1 MQNRFPGTF
10 AIFAA
15 LAASGAT
22 PALAQDLDIGEVVV
36 TANKT
41 PTEKS
46 KVGSTVYVTT
56 KKDMD
61 RQSLP
66 SATDYLAQTPGI
78 SVASQGG
85 AGHITTFFMRGL
97 PGEYVKT
104 FIDGIDVSD
113 VTYTKTQAQFGQ
125 FLAGDLD
132 RIEVLQGSQGA
143 LYGADAIAGV
153 VNLSTLGTPEKGI
166 HQRIYGEGGSRSTFL
181 GGYSLNSGF
190 DRGNFGVTIAGL
202 TTNGF
207 STADSGTEKDG
218 YKNLSGTIG
227 GRFDVNENLSL
238 FANGLFIKSNTDF
251 DDGFGP
257 PPDYLVADSDA
268 HSKYRQAAGR
278 VGADFNL
285 FDGRLSNTIALQYSD
300 ISRDSVDG
308 FGGLS
313 TFDGTR
319 TKIEYQG
326 SFALTPTLTAT
337 FGADWER
344 HHADTK
350 GNFSGNVDKSE
361 SREGGWLQA
370 IWTPIQPLTLTASV
384 RQDEHSI
391 YGGHTTWRATG
402 SYNVFSTGTRF
413 HSSVGTGYR
422 APSLYELYDPTYGNA
437 DLHPET
443 SLSFDF
449 GVEQRFLEDKLV
461 ADVTFFMANINDYIG
476 YDPVTFQNIQTDG
489 ETRTRGVE
497 MSLAYAPTSWLDFR
511 GAYTYTKVTQ
521 PDGTRQVRVPR
532 HAIGLSASVKP
543 AEKWTVSATTRIALD
558 TVDFEGVGKAPLDD
572 YVLLDAKVSYK
583 PTDATE
589 IYLRGENL
597 LNQKY
602 EVSRGYGTP
611 GLGVFAGFK
620 ATF

>member
-1 MQNRFPGTF
+1 MQTNFRNTISVL
-10 AIFAA
+10 AI

-46 KVGSTVYVTT
+46 KVGSTVYVVT
-56 KKDMD
+56 KKDID
-61 RQSLP
+61 KQSLP
-66 SATDYLAQTPGI
+66 AATDYLAQTPGI
-78 SVASQGG
+78 SIASQGG
-85 AGHITTFFMRGL
+85 NGHITTFFMRGL

-104 FIDGIDVSD
+104 FVDGIDVSD

-153 VNLSTLGTPEKGI
+153 VNVSTLGTPEKGL
-166 HQRIYGEGGSRSTFL
+166 HQRIYGEGGSRGTFL

-190 DRGNFGVTIAGL
+190 DRGNFGFNIVGL
-202 TTNGF
+202 TTDGF
-207 STADSGTEKDG
+207 STAASGTEKDG
-218 YKNLSGTIG
+218 YQNLSGTVG
-227 GRFDVNENLSL
+227 GRFDVSENLSL

-251 DDGFGP
+251 DDSFP
-257 PPDYLVADSDA
+257 PPDFVLGDSDA
-268 HSKYRQAAGR
+268 HSSYRQAAGR
-278 VGADFNL
+278 VGADFKL
-285 FDGRLSNTIALQYSD
+285 FDGRLSNTIALQYSNID
-300 ISRDSVDG
+300 RTSVAGPTG
-308 FGGLS
+308 FPPGTS
-313 TFDGTR
+313 TFNGTR
-319 TKIEYQG
+319 TKIDYLG
-326 SFALTPTLTAT
+326 SIALTPTLTAN

-344 HHADTK
+344 RHAETS
-350 GNFSGNVDKSE
+350 SGIDNSVSMG
-361 SREGGWLQA
+361 GGWVEA
-370 IWTPIQPLTLTASV
+370 VWTPVDPLTLTASV
-384 RQDEHSI
+384 RQDEHSL

-402 SYNVFSTGTRF
+402 SYNFADTGTRF

-422 APSLYELYDPTYGNA
+422 APSLFELYDPGTGNA
-437 DLHPET
+437 KLHPET
-443 SLSFDF
+443 SVSFDF
-449 GVEQRFLEDKLV
+449 GIEQHLLDDRLV
-461 ADVTFFMANINDYIG
+461 TDLTFFMADINDYIG
-476 YDPVTFQNIQTDG
+476 FGPPPIFPTIQTDG
-489 ETRTRGVE
+489 VVRTRGVE
-497 MSLAYAPTSWLDFR
+497 ASLTYAPTSWLNFR
-511 GAYTYTKVTQ
+511 GNYTYTDVTQ
-521 PDGTRQVRVPR
+521 PDGTRQVRIPR
-532 HAIGLSASVKP
+532 HAIGLSASVQP
-543 AEKWTVSATTRIALD
+543 AEKWMVSAATRIALD
-558 TVDFEGVGKAPLDD
+558 TVDFGGSGKEPLDD

-589 IYLRGENL
+589 IYVRGENL

>member
-1 MQNRFPGTF
+1 MQSTF
-10 AIFAA
+10 KRTIAVFAA
-15 LAASGAT
+15 LVAGGAT
-22 PALAQDLDIGEVVV
+22 SALAQDLDIGEVVV

-61 RQSLP
+61 KQSLP
-66 SATDYLAQTPGI
+66 AATDYLAQIPGI
-78 SVASQGG
+78 NVASQGG
-85 AGHITTFFMRGL
+85 DGHITTFFMRGL

-153 VNLSTLGTPEKGI
+153 IDISTLGTPENGI
-166 HQRIYGEGGSRSTFL
+166 HQSIYGEGGSRGTFL
-181 GGYSLNSGF
+181 GGYALNSAT
-190 DRGNFGVTIAGL
+190 DRSRFGLNISGL
-202 TTNGF
+202 TTDGF
-207 STADSGTEKDG
+207 STAASGTEKDG
-218 YKNLSGTIG
+218 YRNLSGTIG
-227 GRFDVNENLSL
+227 GRVNINENLSL
-238 FANGLFIKSNTDF
+238 FANGLFIKGDTDF

-257 PPDYLVADSDA
+257 PPDYLVSDSDA
-268 HSKYRQAAGR
+268 HSKYQQAAGR
-278 VGADFNL
+278 AGADFKL

-300 ISRDSVDG
+300 ISRNSVSGTGTVD
-308 FGGLS
+308 

-319 TKIEYQG
+319 TKIDYLG
-326 SFALTPTLTAT
+326 SLAITPALTAN
-337 FGADWER
+337 FGADWEQD
-344 HHADTK
+344 HAKTS
-350 GNFSGNVDKSE
+350 SGINRSVSMG
-361 SREGGWLQA
+361 GGWVQA
-370 IWTPIQPLTLTASV
+370 IWTPTDPLTLTASV
-384 RQDEHSI
+384 RQDEHSL

-402 SYNVFSTGTRF
+402 SYNFDTGTRL
-413 HSSVGTGYR
+413 HSSIGTGYR

-449 GVEQRFLEDKLV
+449 GVEQRLLDDRMV
-461 ADVTFFMANINDYIG
+461 ADVTFFAADIGDYIG
-476 YDPVTFQNIQTDG
+476 YDFTTNRYEQLEGKVK
-489 ETRTRGVE
+489 TRGVE
-497 MSLAYAPTSWLDFR
+497 ASLAYAPTSWLDFR
-511 GAYTYTKVTQ
+511 GAYTYTQATQ
-521 PDGTRQVRVPR
+521 PDGSRQVRIPR
-532 HAIGLSASVKP
+532 HVIGLTAAVQP
-543 AEKWTVSATTRIALD
+543 AEKWTVSTTTRVALD
-558 TVDFEGVGKAPLDD
+558 TVDFEGLGIGPLGD
-572 YVLLDAKVSYK
+572 YVLLDAKIAYK

-589 IYLRGENL
+589 LYLRGENL

-602 EVSRGYGTP
+602 EVVRGYGTP

>member
-1 MQNRFPGTF
+1 MQNILPRTL

-15 LAASGAT
+15 LAASGTTSAI
-22 PALAQDLDIGEVVV
+22 AQDLDIGEVVV

-46 KVGSTVYVTT
+46 KVGSTVYVVT

-78 SVASQGG
+78 NVASQGG
-85 AGHITTFFMRGL
+85 DGHITTFFMRGL

-153 VNLSTLGTPEKGI
+153 VDISTLGTPENGI
-166 HQRIYGEGGSRSTFL
+166 HQRIYGEGGSRGTFL

-190 DRGNFGVTIAGL
+190 DRGRFGFNIAGL
-202 TTNGF
+202 TTDGF
-207 STADSGTEKDG
+207 STAASGTEKDG
-218 YKNLSGTIG
+218 YQNLSGTVG
-227 GRFDVNENLSL
+227 GRFDVSDSLSL
-238 FANGLFIKSNTDF
+238 FANGLFIRSNTDF

-257 PPDYLVADSDA
+257 PPDYLVADSSA
-268 HSKYRQAAGR
+268 HSKYQQAAGR
-278 VGADFNL
+278 MGADFKL
-285 FDGRLSNTIALQYSD
+285 FDGRLSNTVALQYSG
-300 ISRDSVDG
+300 ISRDSVNG
-308 FGGLS
+308 FGSVS

-319 TKIEYQG
+319 TKLDYQG
-326 SFALTPTLTAT
+326 SFALTPAVTAT

-344 HHADTK
+344 QHANT
-350 GNFSGNVDKSE
+350 SGGIDKSV
-361 SREGGWLQA
+361 SMGGGWLQA
-370 IWTPIQPLTLTASV
+370 MWTPIDPLTLTASV
-384 RQDEHSI
+384 RQDEHSL

-402 SYNVFSTGTRF
+402 SYNVASTGTRF

-422 APSLYELYDPTYGNA
+422 APSLYELYDPTYGNSA
-437 DLHPET
+437 LHPET
-443 SLSFDF
+443 SLSVDF
-449 GVEQRFLEDKLV
+449 GIEQRLLDDKLI
-461 ADVTFFMANINDYIG
+461 ADVTFFMANINDFIG
-476 YDPVTFQNIQTDG
+476 YDPVTYQNIQTNG
-489 ETRTRGVE
+489 VTRTRGVE

-532 HAIGLSASVKP
+532 HVIGLSASVQP
-543 AEKWTVSATTRIALD
+543 AERWTVSATTKIALD
-558 TVDFEGVGKAPLDD
+558 TVDFEGIDKAPLDN
-572 YVLLDAKVSYK
+572 YVLLDAKISYK

-589 IYLRGENL
+589 VYVRGENL

-602 EVSRGYGTP
+602 QVSRGYGTP